1 MKKRDFHKCL
11 IAVAIIYVVRDIS
24 SQLLAN
30 QESSIFQVEGESQPL
45 LEQQVNK
52 KFNKQVRSEL
62 NWGGEIL
69 LLAELE
75 SVGVDV
81 SVVPGRLLPS
91 LLRPPLLPPLV
102 RADRCQGGGAG
113 LQQHLPP
120 PTPLQHHRHH
130 DQQ

>member
-1 MKKRDFHKCL
+1 M
-11 IAVAIIYVVRDIS
+11 
-24 SQLLAN
+24 
-30 QESSIFQVEGESQPL
+30 EGESQPL

-69 LLAELE
+69 MLAELE

-102 RADRCQGGGAG
+102 RADRGEGGGAG
-113 LQQHLPP
+113 LQQLRPP
-120 PTPLQHHRHH
+120 RRAPGDHGHH
-130 DQQ
+130 QQQ